1 MSIEIKRATPEQSPE
16 IAEMEGQLL
25 EEIMNS
31 IGIKAFNFDWGQ
43 TAAVFAGS
51 EILRVCGRGCGRAR
65 GIHSAL

>member
-31 IGIKAFNFDWGQ
+31 IGVKAFNFDWG
-43 TAAVFAGS
+43 
-51 EILRVCGRGCGRAR
+51 
-65 GIHSAL
+65 